1 MSNRTITTKTT
12 KVFLTIERPNGV
24 TEEVDVTGRFMAP
37 ISSKI
42 MDRIRT
48 ATAGAGKGKVL
59 GYHTTTVTGTREL
72 SDVDLVD
79 RSYERTMRAL
89 NL

>member
-1 MSNRTITTKTT
+1 MTGRTITTKST

-37 ISSKI
+37 ISKTT

-48 ATAGAGKGKVL
+48 ATAEAGRGKVL

>member
-24 TEEVDVTGRFMAP
+24 TEEVDVTDRFMAP
-37 ISSKI
+37 ISKII

-48 ATAGAGKGKVL
+48 ATAEAGKGKVL